1 MIRRDRSLPVLT
13 ARVSVTSPVTDTMV
27 RTRAKRTAPRRGIL
41 VHIVGAGRS
50 LDSSRERKL
59 SNIELAAP
67 LYSTLL

>member
-1 MIRRDRSLPVLT
+1 
-13 ARVSVTSPVTDTMV
+13 MV